1 MHKSLKYTLIVL
13 GFLAAMFICFLL
25 WLQCNP
31 IHIGG
36 ANGQVKPAYC
46 SIGEKWQEKQRKK
59 ETMKTIEE
67 IKKNLEFTCVH
78 EKRPSLSEETQ
89 QLYNYALHRDLNH
102 MWPGQRG
109 DGFWD
114 ELLPYYRIAA
124 ANGDYKANI
133 RLQFLLSDGWTK
145 VPDIEAETEVHKLYK
160 MLHKQ
165 LPATAYYLL
174 KGYIEDGYG
183 VSAPPDSELAFLR
196 KAADMGSRDAQY
208 ALAEK
213 IAWLD
218 DEPTRQ
224 FRLELMRKIYQC
236 ASEQGQGDASVNLG
250 INLQGRK
257 RYNEAVKTFHQGVK
271 NGNSMSAS
279 LISQGFGRDNANT
292 SEGTSYYLD
301 LKFDLE
307 RARRYDIINTYLSDY
322 EFMSPTVPDLDD
334 IVPLPPAPLP
344 EWDGKIAFQ
353 RWVEGEEPQKPSDEL
368 MKKLADKVGL
378 DMKTGLPLPEQSQ
391 TEGTKAYP
399 TYPYQSNS
407 CGPKTLSLWGKLKKL
422 IS

>member
-13 GFLAAMFICFLL
+13 GCLTAMFIWFLL

-36 ANGQVKPAYC
+36 ANGQAKPAYC

-78 EKRPSLSEETQ
+78 EKRPPLSEETQ

-124 ANGDYKANI
+124 ANGDYKANV

-145 VPDIEAETEVHKLYK
+145 VPDIEAEAEVHKLYK

-174 KGYIEDGYG
+174 KGYIEDDYG

-196 KAADMGSRDAQY
+196 KAADMGSREAQY
-208 ALAEK
+208 TLGQM
-213 IAWLD
+213 ISSLD
-218 DEPTRQ
+218 DEETRE
-224 FRLELMRKIYQC
+224 FRLKLMMKLYRC
-236 ASEQGQGDASVNLG
+236 ASEQGQGNASYWLG
-250 INLQGRK
+250 MFLPDYHK
-257 RYNEAVKTFHQGVK
+257 YDEAVRPYHQGVK
-271 NGNSMSAS
+271 NGNYLSAFILS
-279 LISQGFGRDNANT
+279 NAFKAGKDKGSNDF
-292 SEGTSYYLD
+292 LD
-301 LKFDLE
+301 VEADEE

-353 RWVEGEEPQKPSDEL
+353 RWVEGNEPPKPSDEL
-368 MKKLADKVGL
+368 LKKLADKAGL
-378 DMKTGLPLPEQSQ
+378 DVKTGLPL
-391 TEGTKAYP
+391 
-399 TYPYQSNS
+399 
-407 CGPKTLSLWGKLKKL
+407 
-422 IS
+422 

>member
-13 GFLAAMFICFLL
+13 GCLAAMFIWFLL
-25 WLQCNP
+25 WLKCNP

-78 EKRPSLSEETQ
+78 EKRPPLSEETQ

-124 ANGDYKANI
+124 ANGDYKANV

-196 KAADMGSRDAQY
+196 KAADMGNREAQY
-208 ALAEK
+208 TLGQM
-213 IAWLD
+213 ISSLD
-218 DEPTRQ
+218 DEETRE
-224 FRLELMRKIYQC
+224 FRLKLMMKLYRC
-236 ASEQGQGDASVNLG
+236 ASEQGQGNASYWLG
-250 INLQGRK
+250 MFLPDYHK
-257 RYNEAVKTFHQGVK
+257 YDEAVRAYHQGVK
-271 NGNSMSAS
+271 NGNYLSAFILS
-279 LISQGFGRDNANT
+279 NAFKAGKERGSNDF
-292 SEGTSYYLD
+292 LD
-301 LKFDLE
+301 VETDKE
-307 RARRYDIINTYLSDY
+307 RARRYGIIDSYLSTY

-353 RWVEGEEPQKPSDEL
+353 RWVEGNEPPKPSDEL
-368 MKKLADKVGL
+368 IKKLADKAGL
-378 DMKTGLPLPEQSQ
+378 DVKTGLPL
-391 TEGTKAYP
+391 
-399 TYPYQSNS
+399 
-407 CGPKTLSLWGKLKKL
+407 
-422 IS
+422 

>member
-13 GFLAAMFICFLL
+13 GCLAAMFICFLL

-36 ANGQVKPAYC
+36 ANGHVKPAYC
-46 SIGEKWQEKQRKK
+46 SIGEKWEEKQRKK

-78 EKRPSLSEETQ
+78 EKRPPLSEETQ

-124 ANGDYKANI
+124 ANGDYKANV
-133 RLQFLLSDGWTK
+133 RLQFLLSDGWTR
-145 VPDIEAETEVHKLYK
+145 VSDIEAETEVHKLYK

-196 KAADMGSRDAQY
+196 KAADMGNREAQY
-208 ALAEK
+208 TLGQM
-213 IAWLD
+213 ISSLD
-218 DEPTRQ
+218 DEETRE
-224 FRLELMRKIYQC
+224 FRLKLMMKLYRC
-236 ASEQGQGDASVNLG
+236 ASEQGQGNASYWLG
-250 INLQGRK
+250 MFLPDYHK
-257 RYNEAVKTFHQGVK
+257 YDEAVRAYHQGVK
-271 NGNSMSAS
+271 NGNYLSAFILS
-279 LISQGFGRDNANT
+279 NAFKVGKEKGNNNF
-292 SEGTSYYLD
+292 LD
-301 LKFDLE
+301 VEADKE
-307 RARRYDIINTYLSDY
+307 RARRYSIIDSYLSTY

-353 RWVEGEEPQKPSDEL
+353 RWVEGNEPPKPSDEL
-368 MKKLADKVGL
+368 IKKLADKAGL
-378 DMKTGLPLPEQSQ
+378 DVKTGLPL
-391 TEGTKAYP
+391 
-399 TYPYQSNS
+399 
-407 CGPKTLSLWGKLKKL
+407 
-422 IS
+422 

>member
-1 MHKSLKYTLIVL
+1 MNKPLKYTLIIL
-13 GFLAAMFICFLL
+13 GCLAAMFICFLL

-36 ANGQVKPAYC
+36 ANGHVKPAYC

-59 ETMKTIEE
+59 ETLKTVEE

-78 EKRPSLSEETQ
+78 EKRPPLSEETQ

-124 ANGDYKANI
+124 ANGDYKANV
-133 RLQFLLSDGWTK
+133 RLQFLLNDGWTK
-145 VPDIEAETEVHKLYK
+145 VPYVEAEAETQKLYK

-196 KAADMGSRDAQY
+196 KAADMGNREAQY
-208 ALAEK
+208 TLGQM
-213 IAWLD
+213 ISSLD
-218 DEPTRQ
+218 DEETRE
-224 FRLELMRKIYQC
+224 FRLKLMMKLYRC
-236 ASEQGQGDASVNLG
+236 ASEQGQGNASYWLG
-250 INLQGRK
+250 MFLPDYHK
-257 RYNEAVKTFHQGVK
+257 YDEAVRAYHQGVK
-271 NGNSMSAS
+271 NGNYLSAFILS
-279 LISQGFGRDNANT
+279 NAFKAGKEKGNNNF
-292 SEGTSYYLD
+292 LD
-301 LKFDLE
+301 VEIDEE
-307 RARRYDIINTYLSDY
+307 RARRYSIIDSYLSTY

-334 IVPLPPAPLP
+334 IVPLPPSPLP

-353 RWVEGEEPQKPSDEL
+353 RWVEGAEPPKPSDEL
-368 MKKLADKVGL
+368 LNKLADKAGV
-378 DMKTGLPLPEQSQ
+378 DVKTGLPLSE
-391 TEGTKAYP
+391 
-399 TYPYQSNS
+399 
-407 CGPKTLSLWGKLKKL
+407 
-422 IS
+422 

>member
-1 MHKSLKYTLIVL
+1 MNKPLKYTLIVL
-13 GFLAAMFICFLL
+13 GCLAAMFICFLL

-102 MWPGQRG
+102 MWPGQRE

-124 ANGDYKANI
+124 ANGDYKANV
-133 RLQFLLSDGWTK
+133 RLQFLLSDGWTR
-145 VPDIEAETEVHKLYK
+145 VPYIEAETEVHKLYK

-174 KGYIEDGYG
+174 KGYIKDGYG

-196 KAADMGSRDAQY
+196 KAADMGSREAQY
-208 ALAEK
+208 TLGQM
-213 IAWLD
+213 ISSLD
-218 DEPTRQ
+218 DEETREL
-224 FRLELMRKIYQC
+224 RLKLMMKLYRC
-236 ASEQGQGDASVNLG
+236 ASEQGQGNASYWLG
-250 INLQGRK
+250 MFLPDYHK
-257 RYNEAVKTFHQGVK
+257 YDEAVRAYHQGVK
-271 NGNSMSAS
+271 NGNYLSAFILS
-279 LISQGFGRDNANT
+279 NAFKVGKERGSNDF
-292 SEGTSYYLD
+292 LD
-301 LKFDLE
+301 VETDEE
-307 RARRYDIINTYLSDY
+307 RARRYGIIDSYLSAY

-344 EWDGKIAFQ
+344 AWDGKIAFQ
-353 RWVEGEEPQKPSDEL
+353 RWVEGNEPPKPSDEL
-368 MKKLADKVGL
+368 LKKLADKAGV
-378 DMKTGLPLPEQSQ
+378 DVKTGLPLSE
-391 TEGTKAYP
+391 
-399 TYPYQSNS
+399 
-407 CGPKTLSLWGKLKKL
+407 
-422 IS
+422 

>member
-13 GFLAAMFICFLL
+13 GCLAAMFICFLL
-25 WLQCNP
+25 WLKCNP

-78 EKRPSLSEETQ
+78 EKRPPLSEETQ

-124 ANGDYKANI
+124 ANGDYKANV

-145 VPDIEAETEVHKLYK
+145 VPYIEAETEVHKLYK

-196 KAADMGSRDAQY
+196 KAADMGNREAQY
-208 ALAEK
+208 TLGQM
-213 IAWLD
+213 ISSLD
-218 DEPTRQ
+218 DEETRE
-224 FRLELMRKIYQC
+224 FRLKLMMKLYRC
-236 ASEQGQGDASVNLG
+236 ASEQGQGNASYWLG
-250 INLQGRK
+250 MFLPDYHK
-257 RYNEAVKTFHQGVK
+257 YDEAVRAYHQGVK
-271 NGNSMSAS
+271 NGNYLSAFILS
-279 LISQGFGRDNANT
+279 NAFKAGKERGSNDF
-292 SEGTSYYLD
+292 LD
-301 LKFDLE
+301 VETDKE
-307 RARRYDIINTYLSDY
+307 RARRYGIIDSYLSTY

-353 RWVEGEEPQKPSDEL
+353 RWVEGNEPPKPSDEL
-368 MKKLADKVGL
+368 IKKLADKAGL
-378 DMKTGLPLPEQSQ
+378 DVKTGLPL
-391 TEGTKAYP
+391 
-399 TYPYQSNS
+399 
-407 CGPKTLSLWGKLKKL
+407 
-422 IS
+422 

>member
-13 GFLAAMFICFLL
+13 VCLAAMFIWFLL
-25 WLQCNP
+25 WLKCNP

-78 EKRPSLSEETQ
+78 EKRPPLSEETQ

-124 ANGDYKANI
+124 ANGDYKANV

-145 VPDIEAETEVHKLYK
+145 VPDIEAEAETQKLYK

-196 KAADMGSRDAQY
+196 KAADMGNREAQY
-208 ALAEK
+208 TLGQM
-213 IAWLD
+213 ISSLD
-218 DEPTRQ
+218 DEETRE
-224 FRLELMRKIYQC
+224 FRLKLMMKLYRC
-236 ASEQGQGDASVNLG
+236 ASEQGQGNASYWLG
-250 INLQGRK
+250 MFLPDYHK
-257 RYNEAVKTFHQGVK
+257 YDEAVRAYHQGVK
-271 NGNSMSAS
+271 NGNYLSAFILS
-279 LISQGFGRDNANT
+279 NAFKVGKERGSNDF
-292 SEGTSYYLD
+292 LD
-301 LKFDLE
+301 VETDEE
-307 RARRYDIINTYLSDY
+307 RARRYGIIDSYLSTY

-353 RWVEGEEPQKPSDEL
+353 RWVEGDEPPKPSDEL
-368 MKKLADKVGL
+368 IKKLADKAGL
-378 DMKTGLPLPEQSQ
+378 DVKTGLPL
-391 TEGTKAYP
+391 
-399 TYPYQSNS
+399 
-407 CGPKTLSLWGKLKKL
+407 
-422 IS
+422 

>member
-13 GFLAAMFICFLL
+13 GCLAAMFICFLL

-36 ANGQVKPAYC
+36 ANGHVKPAYC

-78 EKRPSLSEETQ
+78 EKRPPLSEETQ

-124 ANGDYKANI
+124 ANGDYKANV
-133 RLQFLLSDGWTK
+133 RLQFLLSDGWTR
-145 VPDIEAETEVHKLYK
+145 VPDIEAEAETQKLYK

-196 KAADMGSRDAQY
+196 KAADMGNREAQY
-208 ALAEK
+208 TLGQM
-213 IAWLD
+213 ISSLD
-218 DEPTRQ
+218 DEETRE
-224 FRLELMRKIYQC
+224 FRLKLMMKLYRC
-236 ASEQGQGDASVNLG
+236 ASEQGQGNASYWLG
-250 INLQGRK
+250 MFLPDYHK
-257 RYNEAVKTFHQGVK
+257 YDEAVRAYHQGVK
-271 NGNSMSAS
+271 NGNYLSAFILS
-279 LISQGFGRDNANT
+279 NAFKVGKEKGNNNF
-292 SEGTSYYLD
+292 LD
-301 LKFDLE
+301 VEADKE
-307 RARRYDIINTYLSDY
+307 RARRYSIIDSYLSTY

-353 RWVEGEEPQKPSDEL
+353 RWVEGNEPPKPSDEL
-368 MKKLADKVGL
+368 IKKLADKAGL
-378 DMKTGLPLPEQSQ
+378 DVKTGLPL
-391 TEGTKAYP
+391 
-399 TYPYQSNS
+399 
-407 CGPKTLSLWGKLKKL
+407 
-422 IS
+422 

>member
-13 GFLAAMFICFLL
+13 GCLAAMFICFLL

-78 EKRPSLSEETQ
+78 EKRPPLSEETQ

-124 ANGDYKANI
+124 ANGDYKANV
-133 RLQFLLSDGWTK
+133 RLQFLLSDGWTR

-196 KAADMGSRDAQY
+196 KAADMGNREAQY
-208 ALAEK
+208 TLGQM
-213 IAWLD
+213 ISSLD
-218 DEPTRQ
+218 DEETRE
-224 FRLELMRKIYQC
+224 FRLKLMMKLYRC
-236 ASEQGQGDASVNLG
+236 ASEQGQGNASYWLG
-250 INLQGRK
+250 MFLPDYHK
-257 RYNEAVKTFHQGVK
+257 YDEAVRAYHQGVK
-271 NGNSMSAS
+271 NGNYLSAFILS
-279 LISQGFGRDNANT
+279 NAFKVGKEKGNNNF
-292 SEGTSYYLD
+292 LD
-301 LKFDLE
+301 VEADKE
-307 RARRYDIINTYLSDY
+307 RARRYSIIDSYLSTY

-353 RWVEGEEPQKPSDEL
+353 RWVEGNEPPKPSDEL
-368 MKKLADKVGL
+368 LKKLADKAGL
-378 DMKTGLPLPEQSQ
+378 DVKTGLPL
-391 TEGTKAYP
+391 
-399 TYPYQSNS
+399 
-407 CGPKTLSLWGKLKKL
+407 
-422 IS
+422 

>member
-13 GFLAAMFICFLL
+13 GCLAAMFICFLL

-36 ANGQVKPAYC
+36 ANGHVKPAYC

-78 EKRPSLSEETQ
+78 EKRPPLSEETQ

-124 ANGDYKANI
+124 ANGDYKANV
-133 RLQFLLSDGWTK
+133 RLQFLLSDGWTR

-196 KAADMGSRDAQY
+196 KAADMGNREAQY
-208 ALAEK
+208 TLGQM
-213 IAWLD
+213 ISSLD
-218 DEPTRQ
+218 DEETRE
-224 FRLELMRKIYQC
+224 FRLKLMMKLYRC
-236 ASEQGQGDASVNLG
+236 ASEQGQGNASYWLG
-250 INLQGRK
+250 MFLPDYHK
-257 RYNEAVKTFHQGVK
+257 YDEAVRAYHQGVK
-271 NGNSMSAS
+271 NGNYLSAFILS
-279 LISQGFGRDNANT
+279 NAFKVGKEKGNNNF
-292 SEGTSYYLD
+292 LD
-301 LKFDLE
+301 VEADKE
-307 RARRYDIINTYLSDY
+307 RARRYSIIDSYLSTY

-353 RWVEGEEPQKPSDEL
+353 RWVEGNEPPKPSDEL
-368 MKKLADKVGL
+368 IKKLADKAGL
-378 DMKTGLPLPEQSQ
+378 DVKTGLPL
-391 TEGTKAYP
+391 
-399 TYPYQSNS
+399 
-407 CGPKTLSLWGKLKKL
+407 
-422 IS
+422 

>member
-13 GFLAAMFICFLL
+13 GCLAAMFICFLL

-36 ANGQVKPAYC
+36 ANGHVKPAYC
-46 SIGEKWQEKQRKK
+46 SIGEKWEEKQRKK
-59 ETMKTIEE
+59 ETLKTVEE

-78 EKRPSLSEETQ
+78 EKRPPLSEETQ

-124 ANGDYKANI
+124 ANGDYKANV
-133 RLQFLLSDGWTK
+133 RLQFLLSDGWTR

-183 VSAPPDSELAFLR
+183 VSASPDSELAFLR
-196 KAADMGSRDAQY
+196 KAADMGNREAQY
-208 ALAEK
+208 TLGQM
-213 IAWLD
+213 ISSLD
-218 DEPTRQ
+218 DEETRE
-224 FRLELMRKIYQC
+224 FRLKLMMKLYRC
-236 ASEQGQGDASVNLG
+236 ASEQGQGNASYWLG
-250 INLQGRK
+250 MFLPDYHK
-257 RYNEAVKTFHQGVK
+257 YDEAVRAYHQGVK
-271 NGNSMSAS
+271 NGNYLSAFILS
-279 LISQGFGRDNANT
+279 NAFKAGKEKGNNDF
-292 SEGTSYYLD
+292 LD
-301 LKFDLE
+301 VETDEE
-307 RARRYDIINTYLSDY
+307 RARRYGIIDSYLSTYD
-322 EFMSPTVPDLDD
+322 FMSPTVPDLDD

-353 RWVEGEEPQKPSDEL
+353 RWVEGDEPPKPSDEL
-368 MKKLADKVGL
+368 IKKLADKAGL
-378 DMKTGLPLPEQSQ
+378 DVKTGLPL
-391 TEGTKAYP
+391 
-399 TYPYQSNS
+399 
-407 CGPKTLSLWGKLKKL
+407 
-422 IS
+422 

>member
-13 GFLAAMFICFLL
+13 GCLAAMFIWFLL
-25 WLQCNP
+25 WLKCNP

-78 EKRPSLSEETQ
+78 EKRPPLSEETQ

-124 ANGDYKANI
+124 ANGDYKANV

-196 KAADMGSRDAQY
+196 KAADMGNREAQY
-208 ALAEK
+208 TLGQM
-213 IAWLD
+213 ISSLD
-218 DEPTRQ
+218 DEETRE
-224 FRLELMRKIYQC
+224 FRLKLMMKLYRC
-236 ASEQGQGDASVNLG
+236 ASEQGQGNASYWLG
-250 INLQGRK
+250 MFLPDYHK
-257 RYNEAVKTFHQGVK
+257 YDEAVRAYHQGVK
-271 NGNSMSAS
+271 NGNYLSAFILS
-279 LISQGFGRDNANT
+279 NAFKVGKEKGNNNF
-292 SEGTSYYLD
+292 LD
-301 LKFDLE
+301 VEADKE
-307 RARRYDIINTYLSDY
+307 RARRYSIIDSYLSTY

-353 RWVEGEEPQKPSDEL
+353 RWVEGNEPPKPSDEL
-368 MKKLADKVGL
+368 IKKLADKAGL
-378 DMKTGLPLPEQSQ
+378 DVKTGLPL
-391 TEGTKAYP
+391 
-399 TYPYQSNS
+399 
-407 CGPKTLSLWGKLKKL
+407 
-422 IS
+422 

>member
-1 MHKSLKYTLIVL
+1 MNKPLKYTLIVL
-13 GFLAAMFICFLL
+13 GCLAAMFIWFLL
-25 WLQCNP
+25 WLKCNP

-36 ANGQVKPAYC
+36 ANGYVKPAYC

-59 ETMKTIEE
+59 ETLKTVEE

-78 EKRPSLSEETQ
+78 EKRPPLSEETQ

-124 ANGDYKANI
+124 ANGDYKANV

-145 VPDIEAETEVHKLYK
+145 VPYIEAETEVHKLYK

-196 KAADMGSRDAQY
+196 KAADMGNREAQY
-208 ALAEK
+208 TLGQM
-213 IAWLD
+213 ISSLD
-218 DEPTRQ
+218 DEETRE
-224 FRLELMRKIYQC
+224 FRLKLMMKLYRC
-236 ASEQGQGDASVNLG
+236 ASEQGQGNASYWLG
-250 INLQGRK
+250 MFLPDYHK
-257 RYNEAVKTFHQGVK
+257 YDEAVRAYHQGVK
-271 NGNSMSAS
+271 NGNYLSAFILS
-279 LISQGFGRDNANT
+279 NAFKAGKEKGNNDF
-292 SEGTSYYLD
+292 LD
-301 LKFDLE
+301 VETDEE
-307 RARRYDIINTYLSDY
+307 RARRYGIIDSYLSTY

-353 RWVEGEEPQKPSDEL
+353 RWVEGAEPPKPSDEL
-368 MKKLADKVGL
+368 LKKLANKAGVDV
-378 DMKTGLPLPEQSQ
+378 KTGLPRS
-391 TEGTKAYP
+391 K
-399 TYPYQSNS
+399 
-407 CGPKTLSLWGKLKKL
+407 
-422 IS
+422 

>member
-13 GFLAAMFICFLL
+13 VCLAAMFIWFLL
-25 WLQCNP
+25 WLKCNP

-36 ANGQVKPAYC
+36 ANGHVKPAYC

-59 ETMKTIEE
+59 ETLKTVEE

-78 EKRPSLSEETQ
+78 EKRPPLSEETQ

-124 ANGDYKANI
+124 ANGDYKANV

-145 VPDIEAETEVHKLYK
+145 VPDIEAEAEVHKLYK

-183 VSAPPDSELAFLR
+183 VSAPPDSELTFLR
-196 KAADMGSRDAQY
+196 KAADMGSREAQY
-208 ALAEK
+208 TLGQM
-213 IAWLD
+213 ISSLD
-218 DEPTRQ
+218 DEETRE
-224 FRLELMRKIYQC
+224 FRLKLMMKLYRC
-236 ASEQGQGDASVNLG
+236 ASEQGQGNASYWLG
-250 INLQGRK
+250 MFLPDYHK
-257 RYNEAVKTFHQGVK
+257 YDEAVRAYHQGVK
-271 NGNSMSAS
+271 NGNYLSAFILS
-279 LISQGFGRDNANT
+279 NAFKAGKDKGSNDF
-292 SEGTSYYLD
+292 LD
-301 LKFDLE
+301 VETDEE
-307 RARRYDIINTYLSDY
+307 RARRYGIIDSYLSTY

-353 RWVEGEEPQKPSDEL
+353 RWVEGNEPPKPSDEL
-368 MKKLADKVGL
+368 IKKLADKAGL
-378 DMKTGLPLPEQSQ
+378 DVKTGLPL
-391 TEGTKAYP
+391 
-399 TYPYQSNS
+399 
-407 CGPKTLSLWGKLKKL
+407 
-422 IS
+422 

>member
-1 MHKSLKYTLIVL
+1 MNKPLKYTLIIL
-13 GFLAAMFICFLL
+13 GCLAAMFICFLL

-36 ANGQVKPAYC
+36 ANGQAKPAYC

-59 ETMKTIEE
+59 RNHEE
-67 IKKNLEFTCVH
+67 PLKKSKRNLEFTCVH
-78 EKRPSLSEETQ
+78 EKRPPLSEETQ

-124 ANGDYKANI
+124 ANGDYKANV

-145 VPDIEAETEVHKLYK
+145 VPDIEAEAEVHKLYK

-174 KGYIEDGYG
+174 KGYIEDDYG

-196 KAADMGSRDAQY
+196 KAADMGSREAQY
-208 ALAEK
+208 TLGQM
-213 IAWLD
+213 ISSLD
-218 DEPTRQ
+218 DEETRE
-224 FRLELMRKIYQC
+224 FRLKLMMKLYRC
-236 ASEQGQGDASVNLG
+236 ASEQGQGNASYWLG
-250 INLQGRK
+250 MFLPDYHK
-257 RYNEAVKTFHQGVK
+257 YDEAVRAYHQGVK
-271 NGNSMSAS
+271 NGNYLSAFILS
-279 LISQGFGRDNANT
+279 NAFKAGKDKGSNDF
-292 SEGTSYYLD
+292 LD
-301 LKFDLE
+301 VETDEE
-307 RARRYDIINTYLSDY
+307 RARRYGIIDSYLSTY

-353 RWVEGEEPQKPSDEL
+353 RWVEGAEPPKPSDEL
-368 MKKLADKVGL
+368 L
-378 DMKTGLPLPEQSQ
+378 
-391 TEGTKAYP
+391 
-399 TYPYQSNS
+399 NS
-407 CGPKTLSLWGKLKKL
+407 WRIKQG
-422 IS
+422 

>member
-36 ANGQVKPAYC
+36 ANGHVKPAYC
-46 SIGEKWQEKQRKK
+46 SIGEKWEEKQRKK

-78 EKRPSLSEETQ
+78 EKRPPLSEETQ

-124 ANGDYKANI
+124 ANGDYKANV

-145 VPDIEAETEVHKLYK
+145 VPDVEAEAETQKLYK

-196 KAADMGSRDAQY
+196 KAADMGNREAQY
-208 ALAEK
+208 TLGQM
-213 IAWLD
+213 ISSLD
-218 DEPTRQ
+218 DEETRE
-224 FRLELMRKIYQC
+224 FRLKLMMKLYRC
-236 ASEQGQGDASVNLG
+236 ASEQGQGNASYWLG
-250 INLQGRK
+250 MFLPDYHK
-257 RYNEAVKTFHQGVK
+257 YDEAVRAYHQGVK
-271 NGNSMSAS
+271 NGNYLSAFILS
-279 LISQGFGRDNANT
+279 NAFKVGKEKGNNNF
-292 SEGTSYYLD
+292 LD
-301 LKFDLE
+301 VEADKE
-307 RARRYDIINTYLSDY
+307 RARRYSIIDSYLSTY

-353 RWVEGEEPQKPSDEL
+353 RWVEGNEPPKPSDEL
-368 MKKLADKVGL
+368 IKKLADKAGL
-378 DMKTGLPLPEQSQ
+378 DVKTGLPL
-391 TEGTKAYP
+391 
-399 TYPYQSNS
+399 
-407 CGPKTLSLWGKLKKL
+407 
-422 IS
+422 

>member
-1 MHKSLKYTLIVL
+1 MNKPLKYTLIIL
-13 GFLAAMFICFLL
+13 GCLAAMFICFLL

-36 ANGQVKPAYC
+36 ANGHVKPAYC

-59 ETMKTIEE
+59 ETLKTVEE

-78 EKRPSLSEETQ
+78 EKRPPLSEETQ

-124 ANGDYKANI
+124 ANGDYKANV
-133 RLQFLLSDGWTK
+133 RLQFLLNDGWTK
-145 VPDIEAETEVHKLYK
+145 VPYVEAEAETQKLYK

-196 KAADMGSRDAQY
+196 KAADMGNREAQY
-208 ALAEK
+208 TLGQM
-213 IAWLD
+213 ISSLD
-218 DEPTRQ
+218 DEKTRE
-224 FRLELMRKIYQC
+224 FRLKLMMKLYRC
-236 ASEQGQGDASVNLG
+236 ASEQGQGNASYWLG
-250 INLQGRK
+250 MFLPDYHK
-257 RYNEAVKTFHQGVK
+257 YDEAVRAYHQGVK
-271 NGNSMSAS
+271 NGNYLSAFILS
-279 LISQGFGRDNANT
+279 NAFKAGKEKGNNNF
-292 SEGTSYYLD
+292 LD
-301 LKFDLE
+301 VEIDEE
-307 RARRYDIINTYLSDY
+307 RARRYSIIDSYLSTY

-334 IVPLPPAPLP
+334 IVPLPPSPLP

-353 RWVEGEEPQKPSDEL
+353 RWVEGAEPPKPSDEL
-368 MKKLADKVGL
+368 LNKLADKAGV
-378 DMKTGLPLPEQSQ
+378 DVKTGLPLSE
-391 TEGTKAYP
+391 
-399 TYPYQSNS
+399 
-407 CGPKTLSLWGKLKKL
+407 
-422 IS
+422 

>member
-13 GFLAAMFICFLL
+13 GCLAAMFIWFLL
-25 WLQCNP
+25 WLKCNP

-67 IKKNLEFTCVH
+67 IKKNLEFTCVY
-78 EKRPSLSEETQ
+78 EKRPPLSEETQ

-124 ANGDYKANI
+124 ANGDYKANV
-133 RLQFLLSDGWTK
+133 RLQFLLSDGWTR
-145 VPDIEAETEVHKLYK
+145 VPDIEAEAETQKLYK

-196 KAADMGSRDAQY
+196 KAADMGNREAQY
-208 ALAEK
+208 TLGQM
-213 IAWLD
+213 ISSLD
-218 DEPTRQ
+218 DEETRE
-224 FRLELMRKIYQC
+224 FRLKLMMKLYRC
-236 ASEQGQGDASVNLG
+236 ASEQGQGNASYWLG
-250 INLQGRK
+250 MFLPDYHK
-257 RYNEAVKTFHQGVK
+257 YDEAVRAYHQGVK
-271 NGNSMSAS
+271 NGNYLSAFILS
-279 LISQGFGRDNANT
+279 NAFKVGKEKGNNNF
-292 SEGTSYYLD
+292 LD
-301 LKFDLE
+301 VEADKE
-307 RARRYDIINTYLSDY
+307 RARRYSIIDSYLSTY

-353 RWVEGEEPQKPSDEL
+353 RWVEGNEPPKPSDEL
-368 MKKLADKVGL
+368 IKKLADKAGL
-378 DMKTGLPLPEQSQ
+378 DVKTGLPL
-391 TEGTKAYP
+391 
-399 TYPYQSNS
+399 
-407 CGPKTLSLWGKLKKL
+407 
-422 IS
+422 

>member
-1 MHKSLKYTLIVL
+1 MNKPLKYTLIIL
-13 GFLAAMFICFLL
+13 GCLAAMFICFLL

-36 ANGQVKPAYC
+36 ANGHVKPAYC

-59 ETMKTIEE
+59 ETLKTVEE

-78 EKRPSLSEETQ
+78 EKRPPLSEETQ

-124 ANGDYKANI
+124 ANGDYKANV
-133 RLQFLLSDGWTK
+133 RLQFLLNDGWTK
-145 VPDIEAETEVHKLYK
+145 VPYVEAEAETQKLYK

-196 KAADMGSRDAQY
+196 KAADMGNREAQY
-208 ALAEK
+208 TLGQM
-213 IAWLD
+213 ISSLD
-218 DEPTRQ
+218 DEETRE
-224 FRLELMRKIYQC
+224 FRLKLMMKLYRC
-236 ASEQGQGDASVNLG
+236 ASEQGQGNASYWLG
-250 INLQGRK
+250 MFLPDYHK
-257 RYNEAVKTFHQGVK
+257 YDEAVRAYHQGVK
-271 NGNSMSAS
+271 NGNYLSAFILS
-279 LISQGFGRDNANT
+279 NAFKVGKEKGNNNF
-292 SEGTSYYLD
+292 LD
-301 LKFDLE
+301 VEADKE
-307 RARRYDIINTYLSDY
+307 RARRYSIIDSYLSTY

-344 EWDGKIAFQ
+344 AWDGKIAFQ
-353 RWVEGEEPQKPSDEL
+353 RWVEGNEPPKPSDGL
-368 MKKLADKVGL
+368 IKKLADKAGL
-378 DMKTGLPLPEQSQ
+378 DVKTGLPLSE
-391 TEGTKAYP
+391 
-399 TYPYQSNS
+399 
-407 CGPKTLSLWGKLKKL
+407 
-422 IS
+422 

>member
-1 MHKSLKYTLIVL
+1 MNKPLKYTLIIL
-13 GFLAAMFICFLL
+13 GCLAAMFICFLL

-36 ANGQVKPAYC
+36 ANGHVKPAYC

-59 ETMKTIEE
+59 ETLKTVEE

-78 EKRPSLSEETQ
+78 EKRPPLSEETQ

-124 ANGDYKANI
+124 ANGDYKANV
-133 RLQFLLSDGWTK
+133 RLQFLLNDGWTK
-145 VPDIEAETEVHKLYK
+145 VPYVEAEAETQKLYK

-196 KAADMGSRDAQY
+196 KAADMGNREAQY
-208 ALAEK
+208 TLGQM
-213 IAWLD
+213 ISSLD
-218 DEPTRQ
+218 DEETRE
-224 FRLELMRKIYQC
+224 FRLKLMMKLYRC
-236 ASEQGQGDASVNLG
+236 ASEQGQGNASYWLG
-250 INLQGRK
+250 MFLPDYHK
-257 RYNEAVKTFHQGVK
+257 YDEAVRAYHQGVK
-271 NGNSMSAS
+271 NGNYLSAFILS
-279 LISQGFGRDNANT
+279 NAFKAGKEKGNNNF
-292 SEGTSYYLD
+292 LD
-301 LKFDLE
+301 VEIDEE
-307 RARRYDIINTYLSDY
+307 RARRYSIIDSYLSTY

-353 RWVEGEEPQKPSDEL
+353 RWVEGNEPPKPSDEL
-368 MKKLADKVGL
+368 LKKLADKAGV
-378 DMKTGLPLPEQSQ
+378 DVKTGLPLSE
-391 TEGTKAYP
+391 
-399 TYPYQSNS
+399 
-407 CGPKTLSLWGKLKKL
+407 
-422 IS
+422 

>member
-36 ANGQVKPAYC
+36 ANGHVKPAYC

-59 ETMKTIEE
+59 ETLKTVEE

-78 EKRPSLSEETQ
+78 EKRPPLSEETQ

-133 RLQFLLSDGWTK
+133 RLQFLLSDGWTR
-145 VPDIEAETEVHKLYK
+145 VPDIEAEAETQKLYK

-196 KAADMGSRDAQY
+196 KAADMGNREAQY
-208 ALAEK
+208 TLGQM
-213 IAWLD
+213 ISSLD
-218 DEPTRQ
+218 DEETRE
-224 FRLELMRKIYQC
+224 FRLKLMMKLYRC
-236 ASEQGQGDASVNLG
+236 ASEQGQGNASYWLG
-250 INLQGRK
+250 MFLPDYHK
-257 RYNEAVKTFHQGVK
+257 YDEAVRAYHQGVK
-271 NGNSMSAS
+271 NGNYLSAFILS
-279 LISQGFGRDNANT
+279 NAFKVGKEKGNNNF
-292 SEGTSYYLD
+292 LD
-301 LKFDLE
+301 VEADKE
-307 RARRYDIINTYLSDY
+307 RARRYSIIDSYLSTY

-353 RWVEGEEPQKPSDEL
+353 RWVEGNEPPKPSDEL
-368 MKKLADKVGL
+368 IKKLADKAGL
-378 DMKTGLPLPEQSQ
+378 DVKTGLPL
-391 TEGTKAYP
+391 
-399 TYPYQSNS
+399 
-407 CGPKTLSLWGKLKKL
+407 
-422 IS
+422 

>member
-13 GFLAAMFICFLL
+13 GCLAAMFICFLL
-25 WLQCNP
+25 WLKCNP

-78 EKRPSLSEETQ
+78 EKRPPLSEETQ

-124 ANGDYKANI
+124 ANGDYKANV

-145 VPDIEAETEVHKLYK
+145 VPDIEAEAEVHKLYK

-196 KAADMGSRDAQY
+196 KAADMGNREAQY
-208 ALAEK
+208 TLGQM
-213 IAWLD
+213 ISSLD
-218 DEPTRQ
+218 DEETRE
-224 FRLELMRKIYQC
+224 FRLKLMMKLYRC
-236 ASEQGQGDASVNLG
+236 ASEQGQGNASYWLG
-250 INLQGRK
+250 MFLPDYHK
-257 RYNEAVKTFHQGVK
+257 YDEAVRAYHQGVK
-271 NGNSMSAS
+271 NGNYLSAFILS
-279 LISQGFGRDNANT
+279 NAFKAGKERGSNDF
-292 SEGTSYYLD
+292 LD
-301 LKFDLE
+301 VETDKE
-307 RARRYDIINTYLSDY
+307 RARRYGIIDSYLSTY

-353 RWVEGEEPQKPSDEL
+353 RWVEGNEPPKPSDEL
-368 MKKLADKVGL
+368 IKKLADKAGL
-378 DMKTGLPLPEQSQ
+378 DVKTGLPL
-391 TEGTKAYP
+391 
-399 TYPYQSNS
+399 
-407 CGPKTLSLWGKLKKL
+407 
-422 IS
+422 

>member
-13 GFLAAMFICFLL
+13 GCLAAMFIWFLL
-25 WLQCNP
+25 WLKCNP

-78 EKRPSLSEETQ
+78 EKRPPLSEETQ

-124 ANGDYKANI
+124 ANGDYKANV
-133 RLQFLLSDGWTK
+133 RLQFLLSDGWTR
-145 VPDIEAETEVHKLYK
+145 VPDIEAEAETQKLYK
-160 MLHKQ
+160 MLRKQ

-196 KAADMGSRDAQY
+196 KAADMGNREAQY
-208 ALAEK
+208 TLGQM
-213 IAWLD
+213 ISSLD
-218 DEPTRQ
+218 DEETRE
-224 FRLELMRKIYQC
+224 FRLKLMMKLYRC
-236 ASEQGQGDASVNLG
+236 ASEQGQGNASYWLG
-250 INLQGRK
+250 MFLPDYHK
-257 RYNEAVKTFHQGVK
+257 YDEAVRAYHQGVK
-271 NGNSMSAS
+271 NGNYLSAFILS
-279 LISQGFGRDNANT
+279 NAFKAGKEKGNNDF
-292 SEGTSYYLD
+292 LD
-301 LKFDLE
+301 VETDEE
-307 RARRYDIINTYLSDY
+307 RARRYGIIDSYLSTYD
-322 EFMSPTVPDLDD
+322 FMSPTVPDLDD

-353 RWVEGEEPQKPSDEL
+353 RWVEGDEPPKPSDEL
-368 MKKLADKVGL
+368 IKKLADKAGL
-378 DMKTGLPLPEQSQ
+378 DVKTGLPL
-391 TEGTKAYP
+391 
-399 TYPYQSNS
+399 
-407 CGPKTLSLWGKLKKL
+407 
-422 IS
+422 

>member
-13 GFLAAMFICFLL
+13 GCLAAMFIWFLL
-25 WLQCNP
+25 WLKCNP

-46 SIGEKWQEKQRKK
+46 SIGEKWEEKQRKK

-78 EKRPSLSEETQ
+78 EKRPPLSEETQ

-124 ANGDYKANI
+124 ANGDYKANV
-133 RLQFLLSDGWTK
+133 RLQFLLSDGWTR

-196 KAADMGSRDAQY
+196 KAADMGNREAQY
-208 ALAEK
+208 TLGQM
-213 IAWLD
+213 ISSLD
-218 DEPTRQ
+218 DEETRE
-224 FRLELMRKIYQC
+224 FRLKLMMKLYRC
-236 ASEQGQGDASVNLG
+236 ASEQGQGNASYWLG
-250 INLQGRK
+250 MFLPDYHK
-257 RYNEAVKTFHQGVK
+257 YDEAVRAYHQGVK
-271 NGNSMSAS
+271 NGNYLSAFILS
-279 LISQGFGRDNANT
+279 NAFKAGKERGSNDF
-292 SEGTSYYLD
+292 LD
-301 LKFDLE
+301 VETDKE
-307 RARRYDIINTYLSDY
+307 RARRYGIIDSYLSTY

-353 RWVEGEEPQKPSDEL
+353 RWVEGNEPPKPSDEL
-368 MKKLADKVGL
+368 IKKLADKAGL
-378 DMKTGLPLPEQSQ
+378 DVKTGLPL
-391 TEGTKAYP
+391 
-399 TYPYQSNS
+399 
-407 CGPKTLSLWGKLKKL
+407 
-422 IS
+422 

>member
-13 GFLAAMFICFLL
+13 GCLAAMFICFLL

-78 EKRPSLSEETQ
+78 EKRPPLSEETQ

-124 ANGDYKANI
+124 ANGDYKANV
-133 RLQFLLSDGWTK
+133 RLQFLLSDGWTR
-145 VPDIEAETEVHKLYK
+145 VPDIEAEAETQKLYK

-196 KAADMGSRDAQY
+196 KAADMGNREAQY
-208 ALAEK
+208 TLGQM
-213 IAWLD
+213 ISSLD
-218 DEPTRQ
+218 DEETRE
-224 FRLELMRKIYQC
+224 FRLKLMMKLYRC
-236 ASEQGQGDASVNLG
+236 ASEQGQGNASYWLG
-250 INLQGRK
+250 MFLPDYHK
-257 RYNEAVKTFHQGVK
+257 YDEAVRAYHQGVK
-271 NGNSMSAS
+271 NGNYLSAFILS
-279 LISQGFGRDNANT
+279 NAFKVGKEKGNNNF
-292 SEGTSYYLD
+292 LD
-301 LKFDLE
+301 VEADKE
-307 RARRYDIINTYLSDY
+307 RARRYSIIDSYLSTY

-353 RWVEGEEPQKPSDEL
+353 RWVEGNEPPKPSDEL
-368 MKKLADKVGL
+368 IKKLADKAGL
-378 DMKTGLPLPEQSQ
+378 NVKTGLPL
-391 TEGTKAYP
+391 
-399 TYPYQSNS
+399 
-407 CGPKTLSLWGKLKKL
+407 
-422 IS
+422 

>member
-1 MHKSLKYTLIVL
+1 MNKPLKYTLIVL
-13 GFLAAMFICFLL
+13 GCLAAMFIWFLL
-25 WLQCNP
+25 WLKCNP

-46 SIGEKWQEKQRKK
+46 SIGEKWEEKQRKK

-78 EKRPSLSEETQ
+78 EKRPPLSEETQ

-124 ANGDYKANI
+124 ANGDYKANV
-133 RLQFLLSDGWTK
+133 RLQFLLSDGWTR

-196 KAADMGSRDAQY
+196 KAADMGSREAQY
-208 ALAEK
+208 TLGQM
-213 IAWLD
+213 ISSLD
-218 DEPTRQ
+218 DEATRE
-224 FRLELMRKIYQC
+224 FRLKLMMKLYRC
-236 ASEQGQGDASVNLG
+236 ASEQGQGNASYWLG
-250 INLQGRK
+250 MFLPDYHK
-257 RYNEAVKTFHQGVK
+257 YDEAVRAYHQGVK
-271 NGNSMSAS
+271 NGNYLSAFILS
-279 LISQGFGRDNANT
+279 NAFKAGKERGSNDF
-292 SEGTSYYLD
+292 LD
-301 LKFDLE
+301 VETDKE
-307 RARRYDIINTYLSDY
+307 RARRYGIIDSYLSTY

-353 RWVEGEEPQKPSDEL
+353 RWVEGNEPPKPSDEL
-368 MKKLADKVGL
+368 LKKLADKAGV
-378 DMKTGLPLPEQSQ
+378 DVKTGLPLSE
-391 TEGTKAYP
+391 
-399 TYPYQSNS
+399 
-407 CGPKTLSLWGKLKKL
+407 
-422 IS
+422 

>member
-1 MHKSLKYTLIVL
+1 MHKPLKYTLIVL
-13 GFLAAMFICFLL
+13 GCLTAMFIWFLL
-25 WLQCNP
+25 WLKCNP

-124 ANGDYKANI
+124 ANGDYKANV
-133 RLQFLLSDGWTK
+133 RLQFLLSDGWTR
-145 VPDIEAETEVHKLYK
+145 VSDIEAEAETQKLYK

-196 KAADMGSRDAQY
+196 KAADMGNREAQY
-208 ALAEK
+208 TLGQM
-213 IAWLD
+213 ISSLD
-218 DEPTRQ
+218 DEETRE
-224 FRLELMRKIYQC
+224 FRLKLMMKLYRC
-236 ASEQGQGDASVNLG
+236 ASEQGQGNASYWLG
-250 INLQGRK
+250 MFLPDYHK
-257 RYNEAVKTFHQGVK
+257 YDEAVRAYHQGVK
-271 NGNSMSAS
+271 NGNYLSAFILS
-279 LISQGFGRDNANT
+279 NAFKAGKEKGNNDF
-292 SEGTSYYLD
+292 LD
-301 LKFDLE
+301 VETDEE
-307 RARRYDIINTYLSDY
+307 RARRYGIIDSYLSTYD
-322 EFMSPTVPDLDD
+322 FMSPTVPDLDD

>member
-1 MHKSLKYTLIVL
+1 MNKPLKYTLIVL

-59 ETMKTIEE
+59 ETLKTVEE

-78 EKRPSLSEETQ
+78 EKRPPLSEETQ

-102 MWPGQRG
+102 MWPGQRE

-124 ANGDYKANI
+124 ANGDYKANV

-145 VPDIEAETEVHKLYK
+145 VPYIEAETEVHKLYK

-196 KAADMGSRDAQY
+196 KAADMGNREAQY
-208 ALAEK
+208 TLGQM
-213 IAWLD
+213 ISSLD
-218 DEPTRQ
+218 DEETRE
-224 FRLELMRKIYQC
+224 FRLKLMMKLYRC
-236 ASEQGQGDASVNLG
+236 ASEQGQGNASYWLG
-250 INLQGRK
+250 MFLPDYHK
-257 RYNEAVKTFHQGVK
+257 YDEAVRAYHQGVK
-271 NGNSMSAS
+271 KGNYLSAFILS
-279 LISQGFGRDNANT
+279 NAFKVGKEKGNNNF
-292 SEGTSYYLD
+292 LD
-301 LKFDLE
+301 VEADKE
-307 RARRYDIINTYLSDY
+307 RARRYSIIDSYLSTY

-353 RWVEGEEPQKPSDEL
+353 RWVEGNEPPKPSDEL
-368 MKKLADKVGL
+368 IKKLADKAGL
-378 DMKTGLPLPEQSQ
+378 DVKTGLPL
-391 TEGTKAYP
+391 
-399 TYPYQSNS
+399 
-407 CGPKTLSLWGKLKKL
+407 
-422 IS
+422 

>member
-13 GFLAAMFICFLL
+13 GCLAAMFIWFLL
-25 WLQCNP
+25 WLKCNP

-78 EKRPSLSEETQ
+78 EKRPPLSEETQ

-102 MWPGQRG
+102 MWPGQRE

-124 ANGDYKANI
+124 ANGDYKANV

-145 VPDIEAETEVHKLYK
+145 VPDIEAEIEVHKLYK

-196 KAADMGSRDAQY
+196 KAADMGNREAQY
-208 ALAEK
+208 TLGQM
-213 IAWLD
+213 ISSLD
-218 DEPTRQ
+218 DEETRE
-224 FRLELMRKIYQC
+224 FRLKLMMKLYRC
-236 ASEQGQGDASVNLG
+236 ASEQGQGNASYWLG
-250 INLQGRK
+250 MFLPDYHK
-257 RYNEAVKTFHQGVK
+257 YDEAVRAYHQGVK
-271 NGNSMSAS
+271 NGNYLSAFILS
-279 LISQGFGRDNANT
+279 NAFKVGKEKGNNNF
-292 SEGTSYYLD
+292 LD
-301 LKFDLE
+301 VEADKE
-307 RARRYDIINTYLSDY
+307 RARRYSIIDSYLSTY

-334 IVPLPPAPLP
+334 IVPLPPVPLP

-353 RWVEGEEPQKPSDEL
+353 RWVEGNEPPKPSDEL
-368 MKKLADKVGL
+368 IKKLADKAGL
-378 DMKTGLPLPEQSQ
+378 DVKTGLPL
-391 TEGTKAYP
+391 
-399 TYPYQSNS
+399 
-407 CGPKTLSLWGKLKKL
+407 
-422 IS
+422 

>member
-13 GFLAAMFICFLL
+13 GCLAAMFIWFLL
-25 WLQCNP
+25 WLKCNP

-36 ANGQVKPAYC
+36 ANGQIKPAYC

-78 EKRPSLSEETQ
+78 EKRPPLSEETQ

-124 ANGDYKANI
+124 ANGDYKANV

-183 VSAPPDSELAFLR
+183 VSAPPDSELTFLR
-196 KAADMGSRDAQY
+196 KAADMGSREAQY
-208 ALAEK
+208 TLGQM
-213 IAWLD
+213 ISSLD
-218 DEPTRQ
+218 DEETRE
-224 FRLELMRKIYQC
+224 FRLKLMMKLYRC
-236 ASEQGQGDASVNLG
+236 ASEQGQGNASYWLG
-250 INLQGRK
+250 MFLPDYHK
-257 RYNEAVKTFHQGVK
+257 YDEAVRAYHQGVK
-271 NGNSMSAS
+271 NGNYLSAFILS
-279 LISQGFGRDNANT
+279 NAFKAGKDKCSNDF
-292 SEGTSYYLD
+292 LD
-301 LKFDLE
+301 VETDEE
-307 RARRYDIINTYLSDY
+307 RARRYGIIDSYLSTY

-353 RWVEGEEPQKPSDEL
+353 RWVEGDEPPKPSDEL
-368 MKKLADKVGL
+368 IKKLADKAGL
-378 DMKTGLPLPEQSQ
+378 DVKTVLPL
-391 TEGTKAYP
+391 
-399 TYPYQSNS
+399 
-407 CGPKTLSLWGKLKKL
+407 
-422 IS
+422 

>member
-13 GFLAAMFICFLL
+13 GCLAAMFICFLL

-36 ANGQVKPAYC
+36 ANGHVKPAYC

-78 EKRPSLSEETQ
+78 EKRPPLSEETQ

-124 ANGDYKANI
+124 ANGDYKANV

-145 VPDIEAETEVHKLYK
+145 VPYIEAETEVHKLYK

-183 VSAPPDSELAFLR
+183 VSAPSDSELAFLR
-196 KAADMGSRDAQY
+196 KAADMGNREAQY
-208 ALAEK
+208 TLGQM
-213 IAWLD
+213 ISSLD
-218 DEPTRQ
+218 DEETRE
-224 FRLELMRKIYQC
+224 FRLKLMMKLYRC
-236 ASEQGQGDASVNLG
+236 ASEQGQGNASYWLG
-250 INLQGRK
+250 MFLPDYHK
-257 RYNEAVKTFHQGVK
+257 YDEAVRAYHQGVK
-271 NGNSMSAS
+271 NGNYLSAFILS
-279 LISQGFGRDNANT
+279 NAFKVGKEKGNNNF
-292 SEGTSYYLD
+292 LD
-301 LKFDLE
+301 VEADKE
-307 RARRYDIINTYLSDY
+307 RARRYSIIDSYLSTY

-353 RWVEGEEPQKPSDEL
+353 RWVEGNEPPKPSDEL
-368 MKKLADKVGL
+368 LKKLADKAGL
-378 DMKTGLPLPEQSQ
+378 DVKTGLPL
-391 TEGTKAYP
+391 
-399 TYPYQSNS
+399 
-407 CGPKTLSLWGKLKKL
+407 
-422 IS
+422 

>member
-1 MHKSLKYTLIVL
+1 MNKPLKYTLIIL
-13 GFLAAMFICFLL
+13 GCLAAMFICFLL
-25 WLQCNP
+25 RLQCNP

-36 ANGQVKPAYC
+36 ANGHVKPAYC

-59 ETMKTIEE
+59 ETLKTVEE

-78 EKRPSLSEETQ
+78 EKRPPLSEETQ

-124 ANGDYKANI
+124 ANGDYKANV

-145 VPDIEAETEVHKLYK
+145 VPYVEAETEVHKLYK

-196 KAADMGSRDAQY
+196 KAADMGNREAQY
-208 ALAEK
+208 TLGQM
-213 IAWLD
+213 ISSLD
-218 DEPTRQ
+218 DEETRE
-224 FRLELMRKIYQC
+224 FRLKLMMKLYRC
-236 ASEQGQGDASVNLG
+236 ASEQGQGNASYWLG
-250 INLQGRK
+250 MFLPDYHK
-257 RYNEAVKTFHQGVK
+257 YDEAVRAYHQGVK
-271 NGNSMSAS
+271 NGNYLSAFILS
-279 LISQGFGRDNANT
+279 NAFKVGKEKGNNNF
-292 SEGTSYYLD
+292 LD
-301 LKFDLE
+301 VEADKE
-307 RARRYDIINTYLSDY
+307 RARRYSIIDSYLSTY

-344 EWDGKIAFQ
+344 AWDGKIAFQ
-353 RWVEGEEPQKPSDEL
+353 RWVEGNEPPKPSDGL
-368 MKKLADKVGL
+368 IKKLADKAGL
-378 DMKTGLPLPEQSQ
+378 DVKTGLPLSE
-391 TEGTKAYP
+391 
-399 TYPYQSNS
+399 
-407 CGPKTLSLWGKLKKL
+407 
-422 IS
+422 